1 MKKIR
6 ICVALKNGTV
16 MRGQSV
22 KKDCQP
28 LLEQH
33 LFNLWSAIVEDK
45 QSVPE
50 GSTKIVRFKEF
61 LFNLRDFAGAWVE
74 EV

>member
-22 KKDCQP
+22 KKNCLP
-28 LLEQH
+28 LFKEYISK
-33 LFNLWSAIVEDK
+33 LWETLVTDK

-50 GSTKIVRFKEF
+50 GSVKIVKFKEF
-61 LFNLRDFAGAWVE
+61 IFATKDFAGVWIE

>member
-16 MRGQSV
+16 MHGQSV
-22 KKDCQP
+22 KKNCLP
-28 LLEQH
+28 LFEEDI
-33 LFNLWSAIVEDK
+33 FRLWKAIVEDK
-45 QSVPE
+45 QNVPE

>member
-22 KKDCQP
+22 KKNCLP
-28 LLEQH
+28 LFEEH
-33 LFNLWSAIVEDK
+33 IFKLWETLVTDK

-50 GSTKIVRFKEF
+50 VPTKIVRFKEF
-61 LFNLRDFAGAWVE
+61 MFALKDFAGAWVE

>member
-6 ICVALKNGTV
+6 ICVALTNGTV

-22 KKDCQP
+22 KKNCLP
-28 LLEQH
+28 LLKEYV
-33 LFNLWSAIVEDK
+33 FKLWETLVTDK

-50 GSTKIVRFKEF
+50 GSTKIVRFNEF
-61 LFNLRDFAGAWVE
+61 IFATKDFAGVWVE